1 MESKKNKK
9 VDKEF
14 ALSSWAIDNPTIIYV
29 LMALFLVLG
38 LTAYFGMP
46 RENFPEINETKI
58 YISAPYPGNTA
69 EDIERLIVDP
79 LEDKLQN
86 ISGVVEII
94 STAQEDYAIIT
105 VEFEETFTV
114 AEAKQKVKDEVDSET
129 SNEDWPTFNG
139 AKVEPN
145 VFDLSISE
153 ETPILNV
160 NISGDYKVEQL
171 KEYAEYL
178 QDEIEALKEIKAAD
192 IRGAQEKEVQVAVDV
207 YKMMAAKI
215 SFDDV
220 INTIRNENMTLS
232 AGNLVS
238 SGQRRTIRIT
248 GEIEDPDDLNDFVVK
263 SENGAVYLK
272 DIAKVT
278 FSEEDKTTYARDLTL
293 EEGESVDDEEVS
305 ENVVMLDVKKRSGKN
320 MIEAVDQINVLI
332 KDAKANVFPPDLK
345 IAVANDQSEKTV
357 NQVNDLVNN
366 IIFGIILVV
375 GVLMFFLGFRN
386 ALFVGFA
393 IPMSMFMSFMILN
406 LMGYTMN
413 TMILFALIMGLGML
427 VDNGIV
433 VVENVYRL
441 MDEEGMS
448 RIQAAKK
455 GIGEIAFPII
465 ISTATT
471 VAAFVPLGMWPGVM
485 GQFMIYF
492 PITLSVVLGSS
503 LFVAIFINSMLV
515 SKFMKTKETP
525 LTLKFLIRTSL
536 VMLPIGLLILFAGGA
551 VSGLGALVLVTI
563 VFMWIYRYFLMG
575 ATEVFQRRFLTWLER
590 KYQGFLSWAIRG
602 WKPGLFVSGIFLL
615 LIMTFMAFGASV
627 GNQRTKIEFFPDN
640 TPNQIIV
647 YIEYPEGTAITKTN
661 EITKEIERRVFKV
674 FNDAAYLEGG
684 DHNFLVETSVSQ
696 VGEGAGNPQTDGG
709 SSAEMPH
716 RSKITAT
723 MREYKFRNGE
733 DSEVLRSK
741 VQQAIKGIYPGI
753 AISVEKDAVG
763 PPAGYP
769 INIELE
775 GKDYDE
781 LIVAAEAMRN
791 YINTKNIPGID
802 ELKIDVNKG
811 KPGTQVTVDR
821 QKAGEL
827 GVPTGMV
834 GNQLRRSIFG
844 DKAGVYKK
852 DGEDYD
858 IYVRFNEEQRYN
870 NSALYNQNI
879 TFRDPATGQ
888 IKEIPVASVT
898 KTKNTSSF
906 SAIKHRDTRRVVT
919 VYSALAPGFTDAG
932 AIVSQIQAEMSNPDA
947 ENLVA
952 GTIKVNYTGQIEEQ
966 NKQMA
971 FLMGAFFAGL
981 GLIFFLL
988 IFQFS
993 SISKP
998 MIIMIA
1004 IFLSF
1009 IGVFGGILITGAPF
1023 VIMMTMMGII
1033 SLAGIVVNN
1042 GVVLL
1047 DYTQLLIDRKLVALN
1062 LPDKALLPKEEVAKL
1077 IVQGGRARLRPVIL
1091 TAITTVLGL
1100 IPLAVGINID
1110 FFGLFQSFDPGIYI
1124 GGDNVIFWGPL
1135 AWAVIYG
1142 LIIATFLT
1150 LIIVPLLFYIVYR
1163 IKLYFRGAAVI
1174 DANQEEASLIDDEE
1188 LADAIEDNLLDNES
1202 INYPIPEGE

>member
-1 MESKKNKK
+1 MSAKKKKN
-9 VDKEF
+9 VNKEF
-14 ALSSWAIDNPTIIYV
+14 GISSWAIDNPTIIYV

-38 LTAYFGMP
+38 MSAYLSMA

-58 YISAPYPGNTA
+58 YVSVPYPGNTA

-86 ISGVVEII
+86 LSGVEEVL
-94 STAQEDYAIIT
+94 STSQEDYAIIT
-105 VEFEETFTV
+105 VEFDYRMDV
-114 AEAKQKVKDEVDSET
+114 QAAKQKVKDEVDSET
-129 SNEDWPTFNG
+129 ANEDWPTFNG

-160 NISGDYKVEQL
+160 NVSGDYPVDKL

-178 QDEIEALKEIKAAD
+178 QDEIESLKEIKEAT
-192 IRGAQEKEVQVAVDV
+192 IRGAQEREVEVAVDI
-207 YKMMAAKI
+207 YKMMAAKVNFDNVLGAI
-215 SFDDV
+215 S
-220 INTIRNENMTLS
+220 NGNMTLS
-232 AGNLVS
+232 AGNLIS
-238 SGQRRTIRIT
+238 SGQRRNIRIL
-248 GEIEDPDDLNDFVVK
+248 GEIDTPEQLENFVVK

-272 DIAKVT
+272 DIATVT
-278 FSEEDKTTYARDLTL
+278 FAEEDKTTYARDLTL
-293 EEGESVDDEEVS
+293 EKGESVNDDEVS
-305 ENVVMLDVKKRSGKN
+305 ESVVMLDVKKRSGKN
-320 MIEAVDQINVLI
+320 MIAAVEQITEII
-332 KDAKANVFPPDLK
+332 KKAETEVFPPDVK
-345 IAVANDQSEKTV
+345 ITTANDQSAKTE

-375 GVLMFFLGFRN
+375 GVLMFFLGFKN

-448 RIQAAKK
+448 RIEAAKK

-465 ISTATT
+465 ISTLTT
-471 VAAFVPLGMWPGVM
+471 VAAFVPLGLWPGLM

-515 SKFMKTKETP
+515 SQFMKTDEKP
-525 LTLKFLIRTSL
+525 LTVKILLRISLI
-536 VMLPIGLLILFAGGA
+536 MLPIGLMILFLGG
-551 VSGLGALVLVTI
+551 SIRGFGSLILVTI
-563 VFMWIYRYFLMG
+563 ALMWIYKYVLHN
-575 ATEVFQRRFLTWLER
+575 AAEVFQRRFLTWLEN
-590 KYQGFLSWAIRG
+590 KYRNFLGWALRG
-602 WKPGLFVSGIFLL
+602 WKPIIFVGGIFLL
-615 LIMTFMAFGASV
+615 LFMTFGAFGGSV
-627 GNQRTKIEFFPDN
+627 GAGRTAIEFFPDN
-640 TPNQIIV
+640 KPNQIIT
-647 YIEYPEGTAITKTN
+647 YIEYPEGTDIKKTN
-661 EITKEIERRVFKV
+661 AITKEIERRIFKV
-674 FNDAAYLEGG
+674 FNDQEYLEGE
-684 DHNFLVETSVSQ
+684 DYNALVETSVSQ

-723 MREYKFRNGE
+723 MREYKFRNGA
-733 DSEVLRSK
+733 DSEALRFK
-741 VQQAIKGIYPGI
+741 VQDALKGIYPGVVI
-753 AISVEKDAVG
+753 TVEKDAAG
-763 PPAGYP
+763 PPQGYP
-769 INIELE
+769 INLELQ
-775 GKDYDE
+775 GDDYGE
-781 LIVAAEAMRN
+781 LIVAAEKMRN
-791 YINTKNIPGID
+791 YINSRNVPGVD
-802 ELKIDVNKG
+802 ELKINVNRG
-811 KPGTQVTVDR
+811 KPGTEVIVDR
-821 QKAGEL
+821 EKAGEL
-827 GVPTGMV
+827 GVAVGQVGM
-834 GNQLRRSIFG
+834 QLRRSIFG

-858 IYVRFNEEQRYN
+858 IYVRFKEDQRYD
-870 NSALYNQNI
+870 NSALFNQNI
-879 TFRDPATGQ
+879 IFRDQASGQ
-888 IKEIPVASVT
+888 IKEIPVAAVT
-898 KTKNTSSF
+898 TTKNTSSF
-906 SAIKHRDTRRVVT
+906 SAIKHRDSKRVVT
-919 VYSALAPGFTDAG
+919 VYSALAPGFIDAG
-932 AIVSQIQAEMSNPDA
+932 IVVNDIQKEMKNFDLPKS
-947 ENLVA
+947 
-952 GTIKVNYTGQIEEQ
+952 IQVNYTGQIEKQKKEQ
-966 NKQMA
+966 DFLNFA
-971 FLMGAFFAGL
+971 FLAGL

-998 MIIMIA
+998 IIIMIA

-1009 IGVFGGILITGAPF
+1009 IGVFGGIIISGSSF
-1023 VIMMTMMGII
+1023 VIIMTMMGII

-1047 DYTQLLIDRKLVALN
+1047 DYTQLLIDRK
-1062 LPDKALLPKEEVAKL
+1062 EVAYGLEGKQMLDKDITKQL
-1077 IVQGGRARLRPVIL
+1077 IIEGGRARLRPVLL

-1100 IPLAVGINID
+1100 IPLAIGINID
-1110 FFGLFQSFDPGIYI
+1110 FFGLFQDFDAGIYV

-1135 AWAVIYG
+1135 AWTVIYG

-1150 LIIVPLLFYIVYR
+1150 LIIVPLLYYIVYR

-1174 DANQEEASLIDDEE
+1174 DNGQEETTIVDDEA
-1188 LADAIEDNLLDNES
+1188 LADALDNSIMDSES
-1202 INYPIPEGE
+1202 FDYPIPEGE